1 MTRPAL
7 TADEAAHRLGVK
19 RQTLYAYVSRGLLR
33 SRPAESGRGSEFD
46 ADEVDALL
54 RRSRVGREAAQE
66 LTISTAVTSLA
77 GGVLRYRGR
86 DVSELAVSEPF
97 ESVAT
102 FLWTGAFDWQSCA
115 PSPAALAAVEGLR
128 DVMPPGARLIDRLRL
143 IADVAAIADPLR
155 FDLTPAA
162 VVACGR
168 ALLGVLVD
176 GLTATRRR
184 RVPLALP
191 AQPPRPDALA
201 SRLWPRL
208 SNRAARPEGVR
219 ALNGALVLVADHE
232 LATSTFAA
240 RLAASTRA
248 NPYAVVAT
256 GLGALDGPLHGSA
269 SELVHAVFVDAETD
283 GADIAVSR
291 RLRHGDRLPGF
302 GHPLYPDGD
311 PRATVLMRLLYEAGD
326 AFDAARLAVAD
337 DVLTVVVGRT
347 GQAPN
352 SDFALGAMAFAGG
365 MAPDAGEAAFAI
377 GRCAG
382 WLAHALEEYAEAPLR
397 FRIRAR
403 AL

>member
-1 MTRPAL
+1 MARAAL
-7 TADEAAHRLGVK
+7 SADEAARRLGVK
-19 RQTLYAYVSRGLLR
+19 RQTLYAYVSRGLLK
-33 SRPAESGRGSEFD
+33 SRPAPSGRGSEFD

-77 GGVLRYRGR
+77 DGVLRYRGR
-86 DVSELAVSEPF
+86 DVSRLAASEPF
-97 ESVAT
+97 EAVAT
-102 FLWTGAFDWQSCA
+102 YLWTGALVCQPCV
-115 PSPAALAAVEGLR
+115 PSPPALAAVEGLR
-128 DVMPPGARLIDRLRL
+128 EAVPPGARLIDQLRL
-143 IADVAAIADPLR
+143 ITDLAAIADPLR

-162 VVACGR
+162 VVTCGR
-168 ALLGVLVD
+168 NLLGVLVD
-176 GLTATRRR
+176 GLSSSRRR
-184 RVPLALP
+184 PVALVLP
-191 AQPPRPDALA
+191 DRPPRADALA
-201 SRLWPRL
+201 TRLWPRL
-208 SNRAARPEGVR
+208 STRTPRPGGVR
-219 ALNGALVLVADHE
+219 ALNGALVLTADHE

-256 GLGALDGPLHGSA
+256 GLGALDGPLHGTA
-269 SELVHAVFVDAETD
+269 SELVHAILADAEGD
-283 GADIAVSR
+283 GADAAVSR

-311 PRATVLMRLLYEAGD
+311 PRATALMALLHDAGD
-326 AFDAARLAVAD
+326 AFDDARLAVAD
-337 DVLTVVVGRT
+337 EVRAAVVGRT
-347 GQAPN
+347 GLAPN

-365 MAPDAGEAAFAI
+365 MTPDAGEAAFAI
-377 GRCAG
+377 ARCAG